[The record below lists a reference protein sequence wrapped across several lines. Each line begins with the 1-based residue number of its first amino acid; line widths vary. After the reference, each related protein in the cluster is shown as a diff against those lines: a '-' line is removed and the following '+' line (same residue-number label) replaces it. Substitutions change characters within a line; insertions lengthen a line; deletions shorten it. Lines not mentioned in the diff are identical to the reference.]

1 MLYRAI
7 SPVTKTLA
15 GFFLA
20 LLAAGILPV
29 EYWLSRPLVDRE
41 LPRHADAIVIL
52 GGGVEDA
59 ETASAPTLYRLRYG
73 LLLFRRGF
81 APVILL
87 TGGNP
92 LVPTVPESGVMARVA
107 EMEFGISPSSLIVE
121 REAARTATQARAVAR
136 IARERGMRAVLLVT
150 SAIHSYRAA
159 RAFRKAGLE
168 VISTP
173 AGGIGPP
180 LPQIALKPHDVLVR
194 IGGLGT
200 IGYEYGAILLY
211 WWLEWI

>member
-29 EYWLSRPLVDRE
+29 GYWLSRPLVERQ

-59 ETASAPTLYRLRYG
+59 ETPSALTLYRLRYG
-73 LLLFRRGF
+73 LRLFRQGF
-81 APVILL
+81 APLVIL

-107 EMEFGISPSSLIVE
+107 VMEFGISASSLIVE
-121 REAARTATQARAVAR
+121 REAARTATQAQAVAR
-136 IARERGMRAVLLVT
+136 IARERGIRSVLLVT
-150 SAIHSYRAA
+150 SAIHSHRAA
-159 RAFRKAGLE
+159 RAFRKTGLE

-173 AGGIGPP
+173 ARANGPP
-180 LPQIALKPHDVLVR
+180 LLRIALKPHDVLLR

-211 WWLEWI
+211 WWREWV